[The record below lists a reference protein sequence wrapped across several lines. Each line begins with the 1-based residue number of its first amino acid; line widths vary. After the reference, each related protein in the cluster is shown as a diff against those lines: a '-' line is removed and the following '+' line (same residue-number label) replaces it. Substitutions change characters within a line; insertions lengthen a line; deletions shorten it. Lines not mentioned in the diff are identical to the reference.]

1 MAAVMSHSQRWP
13 VRGLPLV
20 TPFHDGKQHILEI
33 STFAR
38 QFVFVVAVLAGHPC
52 QDIVIAQ
59 SLEPIGQHLFADSKT
74 STKLFESAIAAK
86 HIAHDQQRP
95 PFADDIERTSD
106 GTVHVTD
113 VCSLHCPML
122 VS

>member
-1 MAAVMSHSQRWP
+1 MTTVMLHTQWRP
-13 VRGLPLV
+13 VRRLPFV
-20 TPFHDGKQHILEI
+20 SPFHDGEQHILEI

-52 QDIVIAQ
+52 QDVVITQ
-59 SLEPIGQHLFADSKT
+59 CLESISQHLFADSKT
-74 STKLFESAIAAK
+74 STKLLESGIAAE

-95 PFADDIERTSD
+95 PFADDVERSSD

-113 VCSLHCPML
+113 VCSLHRSMI